1 VFARRPDGDLQF
13 RFVPDCFNAGLEC
26 GILLQTCLVFAM
38 PTQAKPGDCD
48 DKNQHKDG
56 ERSPKS
62 ALFADVAHVRFLPLF
77 VFRLHRYAVHFE
89 TVPLGLVL
97 ENSIREPHA
106 APGGRR
112 GTLTNTGQEDDMVRS
127 TQKQKLFNGRDF
139 SWMQF
144 NRRVLE
150 EAEDG
155 ANPLLERVKFLA
167 ITGSNLDEY
176 VEIRQAGLMQR
187 IEDGYREQGYD
198 GLRPDESLAT
208 LTAEIQRFVADQYRC
223 WNDHLLPT
231 LRKQN
236 VRLLEWNDLNEE
248 QRAFAQSYF
257 QREVD
262 PLLTPIAI
270 DPAHPFPRVLNKA
283 LCLALLL
290 RRKRK
295 TSGPLVLG
303 VVTVPRALPRF
314 VRLPAAEG
322 VFDYLLLHE
331 LIAQN
336 LGGMYRGYE
345 VVARAGFRVTRNSNL
360 YFEEEEARSL
370 LETIRVELHNRRK
383 GDAVRLEIEA
393 DADAEIIER
402 LRVNFELDEDQVF
415 RCDGPLNLSRL
426 MFLYGDVARPDLKF
440 PAFTP
445 RPFQLARNAH
455 DIYDELR
462 HRDIL
467 LHHPYDSYDTV
478 VEFIENAAIDPA
490 VVTMKQ
496 TLYRTSENSPM
507 FQALTDAA
515 ATKETTLVVEL
526 MARFDEASN
535 IRWARSMEDAGVQV
549 FHGVV
554 GLKTHC
560 KLAMLV
566 RRDEDGVTRRYCHLG
581 TGNYNPVTARFY
593 TDLSLLTCDP
603 QITERVHMVFNY
615 LTAHAEINDYSPLLV
630 APLTMAESFL
640 GLIRREMDH
649 AKAGRPAHIVAKMNA
664 LLEPSVIE
672 ALYAASQAGVE
683 IDLIIRG
690 LCILRPG
697 VKGLSENIRVRSI
710 VGRFLEHSRIFH
722 FANGG
727 NDEIYLGSA
736 DWMPRNLFERCE
748 VVFPVRD
755 AAALARI
762 HDEILPAYL
771 ADTTK
776 ARLQQADG
784 TYVRASKVL
793 KDAPAFSSQDFLM
806 QLAEGKADLDAIPKP
821 GTVAVLAAK
830 TARPKAH
837 RPRAAAKKAHAAD

>member
-1 VFARRPDGDLQF
+1 MAR
-13 RFVPDCFNAGLEC
+13 
-26 GILLQTCLVFAM
+26 T
-38 PTQAKPGDCD
+38 
-48 DKNQHKDG
+48 
-56 ERSPKS
+56 
-62 ALFADVAHVRFLPLF
+62 
-77 VFRLHRYAVHFE
+77 
-89 TVPLGLVL
+89 
-97 ENSIREPHA
+97 
-106 APGGRR
+106 
-112 GTLTNTGQEDDMVRS
+112 
-127 TQKQKLFNGRDF
+127 TQKQKLFNGRDY

-150 EAEDG
+150 EAEDA

-187 IEDGYREQGYD
+187 IEDGNRQQGFD
-198 GLRPDESLAT
+198 GLRPDESLAV
-208 LTAEIQRFVADQYRC
+208 LTAEIHSFVDAQYRC
-223 WNDHLLPT
+223 WNQHLLPE
-231 LRKQN
+231 LRKQGI
-236 VRLLEWNDLNEE
+236 RLLAWKQLDEE
-248 QRAFAQSYF
+248 ARAFAQEFF

-262 PLLTPIAI
+262 PLLTPISI

-290 RRKRK
+290 KLKRRS
-295 TSGPLVLG
+295 SGPQVLG

-314 VRLPAAEG
+314 IRLPSAEG
-322 VFDYLLLHE
+322 VFDYLLLQD
-331 LIAQN
+331 LIEQN
-336 LGGMYRGYE
+336 LAGMYRGYE
-345 VVARAGFRVTRNSNL
+345 VLSRAAFRVTRNSNL

-393 DADAEIIER
+393 GADPEIVER

-415 RCDGPLNLSRL
+415 RGDGPVNLSRL
-426 MFLYGDVARPDLKF
+426 MFFYGDVQRPDLKF

-445 RPFQLARNAH
+445 KALKLSRKSASIF
-455 DIYDELR
+455 DELR
-462 HRDIL
+462 QRDVL
-467 LHHPYDSYDTV
+467 LHHPYDSYEPV
-478 VEFIENAAIDPA
+478 VDFIQQGAQDPA
-490 VVTMKQ
+490 VVSMKQ
-496 TLYRTSENSPM
+496 TLYRTSHDSPV
-507 FQALTDAA
+507 FQALIEAA
-515 ATKETTLVVEL
+515 TTKETTLVVEL

-566 RRDEDGVTRRYCHLG
+566 RRDEDGTTRRYCHLG

-593 TDLSLLTCDP
+593 TDLSLLTSDP

-615 LTAHAEINDYSPLLV
+615 LTAHAEIDDYRPLLV

-640 GLIRREMDH
+640 GLIRREQEH

-683 IDLIIRG
+683 IDLIVRG
-690 LCILRPG
+690 LSILRPG
-697 VKGLSENIRVRSI
+697 VKGLSERIRVRSI

-722 FANGG
+722 FNNGG

-736 DWMPRNLFERCE
+736 DWMSRNLFERCE

-755 AAALARI
+755 PVALARI

-771 ADTTK
+771 ADTVK
-776 ARLQQADG
+776 ARLQQPDG
-784 TYVRASKVL
+784 SYQRASKLL
-793 KDAPAFSSQDFLM
+793 KDAKPFSSQDFLM

-821 GTVAVLAAK
+821 IVKPPAKATSK
-830 TARPKAH
+830 TARSSS
-837 RPRAAAKKAHAAD
+837 